1 MSTSLNHF
9 NRGLER
15 AFARAKEQQAK
26 QHTQQEVQVQ
36 KIDSNLSNANA
47 ITNITSHTNTVTQQS
62 SDEQYQATIIQL
74 MVNHIRQKKELN
86 HD

>member
-15 AFARAKEQQAK
+15 AFVRRKQQAK
-26 QHTQQEVQVQ
+26 QHAQQEVQVQ